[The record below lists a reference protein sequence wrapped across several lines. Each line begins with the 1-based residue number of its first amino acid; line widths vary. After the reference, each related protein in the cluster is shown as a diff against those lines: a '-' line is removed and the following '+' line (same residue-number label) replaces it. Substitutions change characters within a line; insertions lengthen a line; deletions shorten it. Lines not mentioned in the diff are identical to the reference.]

1 MELIIILVVVIF
13 LIGTVGIALPS
24 KSSRKISDLR
34 MNATKMGF
42 RIIPNNLGKSLFKNN
57 DLSLVTY
64 QLKNTTNLKEAH
76 FIRDKSNLILYSPLK
91 LKYSNEYDD
100 IKIRLKELSICVEEI
115 IFSKSQISFLWK
127 EKNGLDELKEIFDVI
142 NSF

>member
-1 MELIIILVVVIF
+1 MELFIIFVVVSF
-13 LIGTVGIALPS
+13 LIGTISFALPS
-24 KSSRKISDLR
+24 KSSKKISELR
-34 MNATKMGF
+34 MNAS
-42 RIIPNNLGKSLFKNN
+42 RLGLKIAPSNIGKNSFKNRDVN
-57 DLSLVTY
+57 LMIYS
-64 QLKNTTNLKEAH
+64 LKNETNLKEAH
-76 FIRDKSNLILYSPLK
+76 FIRDKSDLILYSPLK
-91 LKYSNEYDD
+91 LKYSDEYED